1 MPFGSVQNDAMS
13 QAAAIAGVTLALQ
26 SVLESAFQSR
36 AAEDR
41 ALADVLVTSVP
52 LDRARTVHHRCQANI
67 TLATVQANPSARA
80 GGPIGLRGGST
91 REAEASPVVD
101 LLYLVTT
108 YGADDDE
115 IGAQRVMG
123 AAIAALHASPVL
135 PQIVLADVFPHSG
148 ATGTLDQLR
157 VAQAPLSREQIVA
170 WWLSFQTPYRLS
182 SAWQVTAVA
191 L

>member
-1 MPFGSVQNDAMS
+1 MPFGSVQNGAMS
-13 QAAAIAGVTLALQ
+13 QAAAIAGVTLALK
-26 SVLESAFQSR
+26 SVLESAFRSR

-41 ALADVLVTSVP
+41 ALADVVVTSMP

-80 GGPIGLRGGST
+80 GGPIGLRGVLA
-91 REAEASPVVD
+91 REAEPSPVVD
-101 LLYLVTT
+101 LLYLVTA
-108 YGADDDE
+108 YGAEDDE

-123 AAIAALHASPVL
+123 VAIAALHARPVL
-135 PQIVLADVFPHSG
+135 PTVVLDEVFPHSG

-182 SAWQVTAVA
+182 SAWQITGVGI
-191 L
+191 